1 MTPSSMTIL
10 VVDNERE
17 HAEIVAYSLS
27 RVGYVTEIATSG
39 EEALEKISSG
49 YYDVIFTDLIMDRVD
64 GFGVLTCA
72 REALPNAAVIIMTGH
87 GSVPSAVSAMQQGAF
102 NYLLKPLDLKQL
114 RAVAEKAAES
124 ASLKRTNLELQ
135 SRLDEKFGFEK
146 LVGNSPEMRAIVE
159 KLRRV
164 SPTNSTVLIQ
174 GATGTG
180 KELIAQAIHQNSPRK
195 SKPFVGLNCAALSD
209 NLLESELFGHVKG
222 AFTGAISDRMGKIEY
237 ANGGTLFL
245 DEVGDMPMATQIK
258 LLRVLEES
266 EITRVGSNNPIKV
279 NVRLLSA
286 TNRDLTG
293 AIEAGTFR
301 SDLYHRLKVVSI
313 KLPRL
318 VERSGDIPVLI
329 DYFTRFFSDKHQ
341 KPIRGMTSAARKYL
355 LQYEYPGNVRQLRNM
370 MESMVVMD
378 YDGLLNVDDLPEE
391 LDDLVSP
398 EERRQAEQMAA
409 DELRRFQ
416 NVHPELSPASDSV
429 PETAGSAEV
438 PSESAR
444 GTVPQSVICLP
455 GGQVS
460 SGTGTSGGSETGS
473 HPLSGYVGKTMDE
486 LELDFLR
493 VTLEHTNGNREEAAN
508 LLGISERTLYRKLK
522 DGK

>member
-1 MTPSSMTIL
+1 MTPSSITIL
-10 VVDNERE
+10 VVDNEPE
-17 HAEIVAYSLS
+17 HAEIVAYGLS

-39 EEALEKISSG
+39 EEAVEKIRTA
-49 YYDVIFTDLIMDRVD
+49 YYDVIFTELIMEGTD

-72 REALPNAAVIIMTGH
+72 RESLPNCAVIIMTGH

-124 ASLKRTNLELQ
+124 AALKRTNLELQ

-146 LVGNSPEMRAIVE
+146 LVGNSREMMTIVE

-195 SKPFVGLNCAALSD
+195 NKPFVGLNCAALSD

-222 AFTGAISDRMGKIEY
+222 AFTGAVADRMGKIEY

-258 LLRVLEES
+258 LLRVLEEN
-266 EITRVGSNNPIKV
+266 EITRVGSNTPIKV

-313 KLPRL
+313 RLPSL
-318 VERSGDIPVLI
+318 VERTGDIPVLI
-329 DYFTRFFSDKHQ
+329 DYFIRFFAEKHQ
-341 KPIRGMTSAARKYL
+341 KPIRGMTAAARKYM

-370 MESMVVMD
+370 VESMVVMD

-391 LDDLVSP
+391 LEERVSP
-398 EERRQAEQMAA
+398 EERLQATRTATQ
-409 DELRRFQ
+409 ELEHFQ
-416 NVHPELSPASDSV
+416 KESGNGTDGNERENVSVSGNDGNKNDSKAV
-429 PETAGSAEV
+429 MEKRP
-438 PSESAR
+438 
-444 GTVPQSVICLP
+444 VIYLP
-455 GGQVS
+455 GEKKTEMEVK
-460 SGTGTSGGSETGS
+460 SGGNG
-473 HPLSGYVGKTMDE
+473 LSAYVGKSMGE
-486 LELDFLR
+486 LELEFIQKT
-493 VTLEHTNGNREEAAN
+493 VEYTNGNREEAATM
-508 LLGISERTLYRKLK
+508 LGISERTLYRKLK
-522 DGK
+522 EGK